1 MNQWWL
7 LLKMIV
13 LTFVPLP
20 INPRVKR
27 PDPSKNFWTFEC
39 DGFTSCF
46 ETAKVFYTD
55 TLAARLLAEEKCE

>member
-7 LLKMIV
+7 LL

-20 INPRVKR
+20 INPKLTR
-27 PDPSKNFWTFEC
+27 PDPKKNLWTFSC

-46 ETAKVFYTD
+46 ETAKIFYTD
-55 TLAARLLAEEKCE
+55 TLAAKYLTEKSN